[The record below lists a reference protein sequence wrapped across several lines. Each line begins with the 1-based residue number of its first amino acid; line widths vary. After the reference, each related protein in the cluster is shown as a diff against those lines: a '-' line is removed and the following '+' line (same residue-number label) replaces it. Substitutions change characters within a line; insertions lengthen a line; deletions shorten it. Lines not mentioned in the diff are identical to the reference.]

1 MVMAG
6 RIAYIA
12 LGGNLGDRA
21 ETLQAALGMLH
32 ECQGVSVLRVSGM
45 VETAPVGGPG
55 GQGDYLNGAAE
66 IETSL
71 SPMELLSVLQ
81 DIERKL
87 GRDRLSEE
95 RWGPR
100 TCDLD
105 ILLIGDVV
113 MDTPELTIPH
123 PRMHE
128 RRFVLAPLNELA
140 GDAVHPILNKTVRQ
154 LLAELNERLW
164 LV

>member
-1 MVMAG
+1 MMAG

-12 LGGNLGDRA
+12 LGSNLGERS
-21 ETLQAALGMLH
+21 ETLAAALAMLD
-32 ECQGVSVLRVSGM
+32 ECQDVSVLRVSQM
-45 VETAPVGGPG
+45 VETEPVGGPD
-55 GQGDYLNGAAE
+55 GQDDYLNGAAQ

-71 SPMELLSVLQ
+71 SPTELLVVLQ

-87 GRDRLSEE
+87 GRNRQAEQ
-95 RWGPR
+95 RWGER

-113 MDTPELTIPH
+113 MDTPDLTIPH

-128 RRFVLAPLNELA
+128 RKFVLAPLNELA
-140 GDAVHPILNKTVRQ
+140 AEVLHPGLNKTISM
-154 LLAELNERLW
+154 LLADLEGRGDT
-164 LV
+164 

>member
-1 MVMAG
+1 MAG

-12 LGGNLGDRA
+12 LGSNLGDRS
-21 ETLQAALGMLH
+21 ETLAAALAMLD
-32 ECQGVSVLRVSGM
+32 ECAGISVLRVSEM
-45 VETAPVGGPG
+45 VQTAPVGGPD
-55 GQGDYLNGAAE
+55 GQGDYLNAAAK

-71 SPMELLSVLQ
+71 SPAELLAVLQ

-87 GRDRLSEE
+87 GRDRLSEQ
-95 RWGPR
+95 RWGER

-113 MDTPELTIPH
+113 MDTPDLTIPH

-128 RRFVLAPLNELA
+128 RKFVLGPLYEIA
-140 GDAVHPILNKTVRQ
+140 GDVVHPVLDKTVSQ
-154 LLAELNERLW
+154 LLAELN
-164 LV
+164 

>member
-1 MVMAG
+1 MAG
-6 RIAYIA
+6 QIVYIA

-21 ETLQAALGMLH
+21 ETLATALVMLKEH
-32 ECQGVSVLRVSGM
+32 QGISVLRLSKM
-45 VETAPVGGPG
+45 VQTAPVGGPD
-55 GQGDYLNGAAE
+55 GQGDYLNAAAK

-71 SPMELLSVLQ
+71 SPVQLMSVLQ

-87 GRDRLSEE
+87 GRDRASEQ

-128 RRFVLAPLNELA
+128 RRFVLGPLDEIA
-140 GDAVHPILNKTVRQ
+140 ADAVHPIFNKTVST
-154 LLAELNERLW
+154 LLADLEGPSET
-164 LV
+164 

>member
-1 MVMAG
+1 MACQ
-6 RIAYIA
+6 IAYIA
-12 LGGNLGDRA
+12 LGSNLGARA
-21 ETLQAALGMLH
+21 ETLATALAMLDEH
-32 ECQGVSVLRVSGM
+32 QGISVLRLSKM
-45 VETAPVGGPG
+45 VQTAPVGGPD
-55 GQGDYLNGAAE
+55 GQGDYLNAAAK

-71 SPMELLSVLQ
+71 SPAQLLAVLQ
-81 DIERKL
+81 DIEREL
-87 GRDRLSEE
+87 GRDRASEQ

-128 RRFVLAPLNELA
+128 RKFVLAPLTEIA
-140 GDAVHPILNKTVRQ
+140 AQVVHPIFDKTVSA
-154 LLAELNERLW
+154 LLADLD
-164 LV
+164 

>member
-1 MVMAG
+1 MAG

-21 ETLQAALGMLH
+21 ETLATALAMLD
-32 ECQGVSVLRVSGM
+32 ERQSISVLRLSKM
-45 VETAPVGGPG
+45 VQTAPVGGPD
-55 GQGDYLNGAAE
+55 GQGAYLNAAAE

-71 SPMELLSVLQ
+71 SPLELLDVLQ

-87 GRDRLSEE
+87 GRDRLSEQ
-95 RWGPR
+95 RWGER

-105 ILLIGDVV
+105 ILLIGDLV

-123 PRMHE
+123 PRMHQ
-128 RRFVLAPLNELA
+128 RKFVLAPLNEIA
-140 GDAVHPILNKTVRQ
+140 AEVVHPVFDKTVSA
-154 LLAELNERLW
+154 LLADLN
-164 LV
+164 

>member
-1 MVMAG
+1 MAG

-12 LGGNLGDRA
+12 LGSNLGDRA
-21 ETLQAALGMLH
+21 AALGSALTMLDA
-32 ECQGVSVLRVSGM
+32 CQGVSVLRVSEM

-55 GQGDYLNGAAE
+55 DQGDYLNGAAE

-71 SPMELLSVLQ
+71 LPTELLAVLQ

-87 GRDRLSEE
+87 GRDRQAEQ
-95 RWGPR
+95 RWGSR

-105 ILLIGDVV
+105 ILLIGDAV
-113 MDTPELTIPH
+113 MDTPDLTIPH

-128 RRFVLAPLNELA
+128 RKFVLAPLNELA
-140 GDAVHPILNKTVRQ
+140 AETVHPILNKTIST
-154 LLAELNERLW
+154 LLANLEGRSDI
-164 LV
+164 